1 MEDTMKK
8 RKVVSMILALA
19 MLCAGTGLPAVNAQA
34 DSSDTRE
41 ASGQKPAD
49 YVKPTYE
56 EGKIN
61 LNGYYTVAND
71 GGITAELEW
80 SFPYENPQRPGEGMA
95 DPARPYTYR
104 MWQSKKNENGT
115 WSNWETRSPVDVDA
129 RDGSVRVLNVAP
141 NAASTA
147 YLKNWMGMAATDYD
161 GTATTVG
168 RGIIQVDAIEISQ
181 YNSNPNAYLK
191 NADGTYKYNVL
202 MFGTYDA
209 NANQDLNAASQQATL
224 EFAQAGGGIMFGHDT
239 VTNGVSGHPYFN
251 RFAQDDFLGITLP
264 GTSVSYLNTNVKV
277 VDTGFLTSR
286 PWNLE
291 GATLTIP
298 AAHVLGQYVP
308 NTSTTRVWMQFS
320 DAAGNVV
327 NRVTPGVTGS
337 TDNYYLITKGPY
349 AMIQTGHSNGQAT
362 LDEAKVFAN
371 TLIYIAQTTTTTTAR
386 DSSFIDEAAP
396 QKPSGQLAGVTPAA
410 DLSTYT
416 ATIALNGSEDYGT
429 TYAYRI
435 QGIRAASI
443 DQSTGVT
450 YPDEVWSSTATNPDD
465 ASIYKGTAKSGLR
478 GYYVS
483 AVNTSET
490 PIVLSSVPTAQVM
503 RASSAEA
510 VVNYET
516 AALEPGKQYYVH
528 AFAVDYAGNVSE
540 DLVIP
545 VSVSAYRANFYHNDG
560 TDHYTQTLL
569 SDTGKLA
576 SIAKPPV
583 RPGYEFLGWY
593 EDINGE
599 GEPVSKDD
607 VFDMSRP
614 EYLDGVK
621 FYAKWIKLW
630 NVTLGQKG
638 EGQII
643 LSSSENGSNPYRQGT
658 DVTVSYEPAAGYAV
672 KAVWLDGV
680 MQLPQENRT
689 LVIPAIEDHHYV
701 LVEFVDEGE
710 LAPDF
715 YSVETQLTGGGAGS
729 SITPSIRMAQND
741 PRTENYTVTWNAG
754 DGYVV
759 TAVKIDGMNRADLLH
774 ENQILFSKVEADHKV
789 EIILEKE
796 NTPAVSAMV
805 TTQLTGGPGSITPS
819 ADVAIGDSY
828 TVYASVA
835 DPINYELV
843 GVTVYDAAGNPVPG
857 ITADLTTGE
866 ITVPNIVSDYRVV
879 VEAAPKQQAGTVV
892 VPESEQLRV
901 NTGKTGQGTISDSM
915 IVKRG
920 DAYTVEW
927 EAASGWHVQDVTID
941 GNKIYYNTEV
951 PQPIMLFRS
960 VAEGTNGDQP
970 FEDIQDDHSVQVVFA
985 QDPVAEPEDPDAP
998 VLPKDHYKV
1007 MTQIQGDANVS
1018 VTASNTSVKAGDPYE
1033 ITWNVEEDSVIT
1045 HIYVNGELR
1054 SDLLT
1059 ENKVVLDAVEKDY
1072 QIEIVAERIG
1082 DPLPKLDKTV
1092 VNTNRTDRN
1101 LVGDRLAYSISAQN
1115 QYPYRT
1121 WENVQIMDQI
1131 PAGMELDTSSLSLM
1145 KNGIKLE
1152 TLPASCYNAETR
1164 MLTVPIGDIESPD
1177 VYTVTF
1183 ETVIRQEAIQ
1193 SENQAA
1199 QSLTNLAWAEGD
1211 NAVTSSQE
1219 AKPNEEETARP
1230 LPGPDPMVSKTAV
1243 NEAAD
1248 ATGVKVGDT
1257 IRYGIKVE
1265 NRRYGSVWTG
1275 VRITDQIPE
1284 GLTVDPNTI
1293 YLIDPSGVP
1302 QKLDSAVYQADSR
1315 MLSVMIGDIFGEE
1328 RYEVTFTARVEASA
1342 VGKDIGNIAVAYGA
1356 DAVEEGAP
1364 GHWGSKE
1371 EYEISQG
1378 GAGDVSVVEEDI
1390 QLQTEKA
1397 YAGSTAVA
1405 PGNQGVATGDQGVYS
1420 SMSMLIAAAILLAG
1434 LIAYKRRAKY
1444 NE

>member
-1 MEDTMKK
+1 M
-8 RKVVSMILALA
+8 
-19 MLCAGTGLPAVNAQA
+19 
-34 DSSDTRE
+34 
-41 ASGQKPAD
+41 
-49 YVKPTYE
+49 
-56 EGKIN
+56 
-61 LNGYYTVAND
+61 NGYYTVAND

-115 WSNWETRSPVDVDA
+115 WTNWETRSPVDVDA
-129 RDGSVRVLNVAP
+129 RDGSVRVLNIAP

-147 YLKNWMGMAATDYD
+147 YLKNWMSMAATDYN
-161 GTATTVG
+161 GTPTTVG

-209 NANQDLNAASQQATL
+209 NANQDLNAASQKATI

-264 GTSVSYLNTNVKV
+264 GTTVSYLNTNVKV

-308 NTSTTRVWMQFS
+308 NTGTTRVWMQFS

-327 NRVTPGVTGS
+327 NRVTPGVAGS

-396 QKPSGQLAGVTPAA
+396 QKPKGQLVNVTPAD

-416 ATIALNGSEDYGT
+416 ATIALSGSEDYGT

-443 DQSTGVT
+443 DESTGVT
-450 YPDEVWSSTATNPDD
+450 YPEEVWSSTVTNPEDP
-465 ASIYKGTAKSGLR
+465 SIYKGTAKSGLR

-490 PIVLSSVPTAQVM
+490 PVVLSSVPTAQVM
-503 RASSAEA
+503 RASGTEA

-516 AALEPGKQYYVH
+516 TTLEPGKQYYVH

-593 EDINGE
+593 ENIEGE
-599 GEPVSKDD
+599 GDPLSADD

-630 NVTLGQKG
+630 NITLGQKG
-638 EGQII
+638 EGSIT

-658 DVTVSYEPAAGYAV
+658 DVTVSYEPAEGYAV
-672 KAVWLDGV
+672 KAVWLDGI
-680 MQLPQENRT
+680 MQLPQESKT
-689 LVIPAIEDHHYV
+689 LVIPAIQDHHYV
-701 LVEFVDEGE
+701 LVEFIDEGE
-710 LAPDF
+710 IAPEF

-741 PRTENYTVTWNAG
+741 PRTENYTVTWSAG

-759 TAVKIDGMNRADLLH
+759 KEVKIDGMNRPDLLH
-774 ENQILFSKVEADHKV
+774 ENQILFSKIEADHKI
-789 EIILEKE
+789 EIKLEKE
-796 NTPAVSAMV
+796 NTPDPSAMV
-805 TTQLTGGPGSITPS
+805 TTELTGGPGSITPS

-843 GVTVYDAAGNPVPG
+843 SVTVYDQDGNPVPG
-857 ITADLTTGE
+857 ITADLTSGE
-866 ITVPNIVSDYRVV
+866 IIVPNIVSDYRVV

-901 NTGKTGQGTISDSM
+901 NTGKTGQGTISNSM

-920 DAYTVEW
+920 MDYTVQW
-927 EAASGWHVQDVTID
+927 EAAPGWHVQEVTID
-941 GNKIYYNTEV
+941 GNKIYYNTDV
-951 PQPIMLFRS
+951 PQTAMLLRL
-960 VAEGTNGDQP
+960 VAEGTAGDQP
-970 FEDIQDDHSVQVVFA
+970 FEDIQDNHSVQVVFTE
-985 QDPVAEPEDPDAP
+985 DPVEEPEDPDAP
-998 VLPKDHYKV
+998 VVPKDHYKV
-1007 MTQIQGDANVS
+1007 MTQIQGDANIS

-1033 ITWNVEEDSVIT
+1033 VVWNVEDDSVIT

-1059 ENKVVLDAVEKDY
+1059 QNQITLDAVEKDY
-1072 QIEIVAERIG
+1072 LIEIVAERIG
-1082 DPLPKLDKTV
+1082 DPIPKLDKTV
-1092 VNTNRTDRN
+1092 VNENRTDQNR
-1101 LVGDRLAYSISAQN
+1101 VGDRLTYELHAQN

-1121 WENVQIMDQI
+1121 WENVKIMDQI
-1131 PAGMELDTSSLSLM
+1131 PEGMELDTSTLTLL
-1145 KNGIKLE
+1145 KNGVPIK
-1152 TLPASCYNAETR
+1152 TLPASCYDPNTR
-1164 MLTVPIGDIESPD
+1164 MLTVSVGDITNPD
-1177 VYTVTF
+1177 VYTLKFQT
-1183 ETVIRQEAIQ
+1183 TIRQSSIQ
-1193 SENQAA
+1193 PENLAA
-1199 QSLTNLAWAEGD
+1199 QNLTNRAWAEGE
-1211 NAVTSSQE
+1211 NAVVNSPE
-1219 AKPNEEETARP
+1219 AKPNEDPVAKP
-1230 LPGPDPMVSKTAV
+1230 LPDPDPAVSKTAV
-1243 NEAAD
+1243 NAAED
-1248 ATGVKVGDT
+1248 AAGVKAGDT

-1265 NRRYGSVWTG
+1265 NRRYGSVWTA
-1275 VRITDQIPE
+1275 VRITDRIPE
-1284 GLTVDPNTI
+1284 GLTIDPNTI

-1302 QKLDSAVYQADSR
+1302 QKLDSSVYQADSR

-1328 RYEVTFTARVEASA
+1328 SYEVTFSAQVEASA
-1342 VGKDIGNIAVAYGA
+1342 VGKDIGNIAAAYGA
-1356 DAVEEGAP
+1356 SAAEEGAP
-1364 GHWGSKE
+1364 GHWGSE
-1371 EYEISQG
+1371 TEYEVKQG
-1378 GAGDVSVVEEDI
+1378 EIGSKPVIEETI
-1390 QLQTEKA
+1390 QLQTGKT

-1405 PGNQGVATGDQGVYS
+1405 PGNQGAATGDREFGDAAVLF
-1420 SMSMLIAAAILLAG
+1420 MAAALALIG
-1434 LIAYKRRAKY
+1434 LIICKRKLRY
-1444 NE
+1444 NQ